1 MTDLAWWAELRAQ
14 GMLLSPAV
22 LSERVGSGLPRV
34 PAWRYERLRDAQT
47 AFLSGGRTGRR
58 EALLRF
64 ADAVLEEFLDLPR
77 PWWQKHSG
85 VEERFTV
92 ISNRRGGHRLRPDR
106 VLLAGGDPGSPRLL
120 VVFDPD
126 SQRLGI
132 GRSRQVYAD
141 LVELLR
147 GTGVPVGLMTNGE
160 QFRLVYAG
168 LDFDC
173 SVEWEVA
180 RWFEDAL
187 GREQLAG
194 FGALCGQPMLLP
206 DGAEAFPL
214 LAAIIESR
222 SRQGELSQVLGEQT
236 RRAVEL
242 LLGEVDRSCR
252 AEPAL
257 LSALATDPG
266 TGRALPEAEANG
278 ALYQASIRVVMRLVV
293 SLFAE
298 ARQLLPVENGVYHG
312 SYGVEG
318 LFAQL
323 REASASEG
331 PGLFEQ
337 EQAWPRLLAL
347 FRLIAEGSDL
357 ADLPLPAY
365 GGGLFA
371 PGDPASPDPVRRALA
386 VLEDERC
393 RVTDGAVFDLL
404 RLLKIGRV
412 KVRAGRA
419 NRYVS
424 GAVDFSD
431 LRTEYIGMMYEGLL
445 DYELR
450 TVRPEE
456 EAVVF
461 LRLGVQPALPFS
473 FLRSLSD
480 PALRSLLTKLGKE
493 TAERQVEGE
502 GTEEGEAEESAEEEP
517 EVEEAAE
524 DEPDEDEAVTGP
536 GGTDDAT
543 IAAVLAWAE
552 HAASLQSRRGS
563 SGQQLVRRDDILL
576 PGRRYLV
583 RSSGTR
589 KGSGTFYTKPQLA
602 VPTVHRT
609 LEPLVYET
617 VTENGVERLV
627 PRMPEAILALA
638 MVDPA
643 MGSGS
648 FLVGGLRYLADA
660 LYESLWHHGRIRE
673 RSATETVVTLPLGAA
688 AAGGAE
694 EELLPC
700 RPEDE
705 RFEPMLKARLKRYVV
720 ERCIYG
726 VDLNPLAVELGKL
739 ALWVETMDRELPF
752 EFLDHKLKVGN
763 SLVGCWFDRFTE
775 YPVMAWMREG
785 GDRGHNGVHVQ
796 GGAWTA
802 AIKST
807 LADRVK
813 PELVRLLEGQ
823 QDLGATAGA
832 EAAARAA
839 FEKAVRRFA
848 TLHALPI
855 AGERSNER
863 ERFFHECIVGDE
875 EIGALRAAFDRWCA
889 VWFWPPEWLDGD
901 ALTPAQ
907 FAAPSSVVLER
918 VRTLAARERFFH
930 WELEFPEVFVSGK
943 GGFDAVVGNPPWETL
958 QPVSM
963 EFFSR
968 YDPIYRTYG
977 NQEALSIQRALFER
991 DPGIE
996 RAWLEYNTSFKA
1008 MSNFVKFAAMPFG
1021 DYATAEKPAEHCA
1034 FLRGTAGRNLHDRWR
1049 ARRAAHASFAD
1060 PAHPFQHQGK
1070 GKAYTYKLFLELG
1083 HALCRD
1089 GGRFGMIV
1097 PSGIYSDD
1105 GTTVLRSLFL
1115 DECRWE
1121 WLFCIENRAKVF
1133 AIDSR
1138 FKFCPLVVQKGGAT
1152 EAIRAAFMRRDLAEW
1167 EHPETVVLPYARA
1180 QIDRLSPK
1188 RRALLEVSTLR
1199 DLAIVERM
1207 YANAELLG
1215 EEGMD
1220 WGGIRYAQGDFNL
1233 TSDSNL
1239 FPKRTWW
1246 EERGYRPDPYGRWLP
1261 PEGQAPA
1268 LVYRGQEIG
1277 PRGDR
1282 ALPLYKG
1289 HMVGQFDFSE
1299 KGWVS
1304 GSGRS
1309 AVWRKIPWDDKVIE
1323 PEYLLPQSIFDAID
1337 SETKNLKL
1345 GMMDVTSATNT
1356 RTTIVSWISHFPC
1369 SHKVPTIVPRDYTY
1383 EKVATLGVVMNS
1395 FAFDYLIRY
1404 RLGGQSLILAVLQE
1418 TPFCTIESSESRLLS
1433 YFGNHLAIPN
1443 TIFSNI
1449 WYSLQLLNPI
1459 LRRQSWKTLFA
1470 LTPHERL
1477 RLRCTLDAA
1486 VAHLYGLSYD
1496 DFAWILRDCGWPAD
1510 EIRRRSKEFD
1520 PKGFW
1525 RVDKDQDPE
1534 LRHTVL
1540 ALRAFTDL
1548 EALGFEEFLAG
1559 DGWQIPETL
1568 TYKVMPGGTIAFDTP
1583 EGVTV
1588 PVRERLGPRYLDWQL
1603 EGTPEESWAEC
1614 ERHARAILGE
1624 EGFAELQRELGR
1636 PVAYA
1641 MPEEQVGAPG
1651 LGAGA
1656 PAAGV
1661 AEALRRAAEQEQQL
1675 EERRQQQRTL
1685 EEW

>member
-1 MTDLAWWAELRAQ
+1 
-14 GMLLSPAV
+14 MLLSPVV
-22 LSERVGSGLPRV
+22 LSERIGAGLPRI
-34 PAWRYERLRDAQT
+34 PTWRYERLRDAQT
-47 AFLSGGRTGRR
+47 AFLSGRESERR
-58 EALLRF
+58 AALLRF
-64 ADAVLEEFLDLPR
+64 ADAVLEEYLDLPQS
-77 PWWQKHSG
+77 WWQKHSA
-85 VEERFTV
+85 VEDQFTV

-106 VLLAGGDPGSPRLL
+106 VLLAGGDPNSPRLL
-120 VVFDPD
+120 VLFDPG

-147 GTGVPVGLMTNGE
+147 GTDVPVGLMTNGE

-187 GREQLAG
+187 GREQLGG
-194 FGALCGQPMLLP
+194 FATLCGRTMLLP
-206 DGAEAFPL
+206 DGDEAFPL
-214 LAAIIESR
+214 LAAITESR

-242 LLGEVDRSCR
+242 LLEEVDRSCR

-298 ARQLLPVENGVYHG
+298 ARYLLPVENGIYYG

-323 REASASEG
+323 RAASASEG

-365 GGGLFA
+365 GGALFA
-371 PGDPASPDPVRRALA
+371 PGDSMNPDPVRRALA
-386 VLEDERC
+386 VLEDDRC

-404 RLLKIGRV
+404 KLLKIGRV

-424 GAVDFSD
+424 GAVDFLD

-456 EAVVF
+456 DAVVF
-461 LRLGVQPALPFS
+461 LRLGIEPALPFS

-493 TAERQVEGE
+493 TAEKKVEGE
-502 GTEEGEAEESAEEEP
+502 GSGDGEEVESADGEEP
-517 EVEEAAE
+517 EIEEAAE
-524 DEPDEDEAVTGP
+524 NEPDEEMIGP
-536 GGTDDAT
+536 GGAEEAT
-543 IAAVLAWAE
+543 RDAVLAWAE
-552 HAASLQSRRGS
+552 HAASLQGRRGS
-563 SGQQLVRRDDILL
+563 AGQQLIRRDEILL

-617 VTENGVERLV
+617 VTEKGVERLV
-627 PRMPEAILALA
+627 PRTPEAILALA

-700 RPEDE
+700 RPDDE

-785 GDRGHNGVHVQ
+785 GDKGHNGVHVQ

-802 AIKST
+802 AIKAT

-855 AGERSNER
+855 AGERASER
-863 ERFFHECIVGDE
+863 ERFFQECIVGDE

-889 VWFWPPEWLDGD
+889 VWFWPVEWLDD
-901 ALTPAQ
+901 AALTPAQ
-907 FAAPSSVVLER
+907 FAAPSPVVLER
-918 VRTLAARERFFH
+918 VLEIAARERFFH
-930 WELEFPEVFVSGK
+930 WELEFPEVFVTGK
-943 GGFDAVVGNPPWETL
+943 GGFDAVVGNPPWEIAKPKS
-958 QPVSM
+958 Q

-968 YDPIYRTYG
+968 HDPVYRTYG
-977 NQEALSIQRALFER
+977 KQEAISVQRGLFER
-991 DPGIE
+991 EPGIE
-996 RAWLEYNTSFKA
+996 LAWLEYSASFKA

-1034 FLRGTAGRNLHDRWR
+1034 LVRGNAGKVLHDRWR
-1049 ARRAAHASFAD
+1049 ARWSAHASFAD
-1060 PAHPFQHQGK
+1060 PAHPFQYQGS
-1070 GKAYTYKLFLELG
+1070 ADLNTYKLFLELG

-1089 GGRFGMIV
+1089 GGRLGMIV
-1097 PSGIYSDD
+1097 PSGIYTDM
-1105 GTTVLRSLFL
+1105 GTAALRSLFL
-1115 DECRWE
+1115 DACQWQ
-1121 WLFCIENRAKVF
+1121 WVWCLINWNKLFPSIYY
-1133 AIDSR
+1133 R
-1138 FKFCPLVVQKGGAT
+1138 FKFAPIIVQKGNST
-1152 EAIRAAFMRRDLAEW
+1152 TSIRGGFNKKTFESWENAECDYLVYTH
-1167 EHPETVVLPYARA
+1167 E
-1180 QIDRLSPK
+1180 QIERLSPK
-1188 RRALLEVSTLR
+1188 SRALLEVSTPR

-1207 YANAELLG
+1207 YENAVLLG
-1215 EEGMD
+1215 DQGPD
-1220 WGGIRYAQGDFNL
+1220 GWGIQYACEFHMTN
-1233 TSDSNL
+1233 DSHL
-1239 FPKRTWW
+1239 FPPRTWW
-1246 EERGYRPDPYGRWLP
+1246 EERGYWPDPYGRWLP
-1261 PEGQAPA
+1261 PEEEAPA
-1268 LVYRGQEIG
+1268 LVYKGREIG
-1277 PRGDR
+1277 PAGDV
-1282 ALPLYKG
+1282 ALPLYEG
-1289 HMVGQFDFSE
+1289 RMIGQFDFSQ

-1304 GSGRS
+1304 GKGRS
-1309 AVWRKIPWDDKVIE
+1309 AVWRDIAWEKKVIE
-1323 PEYLLPQSIFDAID
+1323 PQFLLPQSIFNRINSDTR
-1337 SETKNLKL
+1337 SFKL
-1345 GMMDVTSATNT
+1345 GMMDVTSATNA
-1356 RTTIVSWISHFPC
+1356 RTTIVASISHYLC
-1369 SHKVPTIVPRDYTY
+1369 GHKVPTIIPQCYDH
-1383 EKVATLGVVMNS
+1383 ENIATLGVVMDS
-1395 FAFDYLIRY
+1395 IAFDYLIRY
-1404 RLGGQSLILAVLQE
+1404 RLGGQSLILGVLLE
-1418 TPFCTIESSESRLLS
+1418 TPFCTIKPSESRSLS
-1433 YFGNHLAIPN
+1433 LFGNRLAIPN
-1443 TIFSNI
+1443 IIFSDI
-1449 WYSLQLLNPI
+1449 WFVFQSTNQR
-1459 LRRQSWKTLFA
+1459 LREDKWTALFA
-1470 LTPHERL
+1470 LTTYERL

-1486 VAHLYGLSYD
+1486 VAKLYGLSHD
-1496 DFAWILRDCGWPAD
+1496 DFAWILRDCGWPVD
-1510 EIRRRSKEFD
+1510 EIRQRSKEFD

-1540 ALRAFTDL
+1540 ALRAFADL
-1548 EALGFEEFLAG
+1548 EEVGLEVFLAG
-1559 DGWQIPETL
+1559 DGWQIPETI
-1568 TYKVMPGGTIAFDTP
+1568 TYAILPDGTIAFDTP
-1583 EGVTV
+1583 DGMTV
-1588 PVRERLGPRYLDWQL
+1588 SVRERLGPRYLDWQL
-1603 EGTPEESWAEC
+1603 EGTPEGTWAEC
-1614 ERHARAILGE
+1614 ERHARTILGE

-1636 PVAYA
+1636 PVTYA
-1641 MPEEQVGAPG
+1641 MQEEQVGAPG
-1651 LGAGA
+1651 SSAGA
-1656 PAAGV
+1656 PATGV
-1661 AEALRRAAEQEQQL
+1661 AEVLRWAAEQEQQI
-1675 EERRQQQRTL
+1675 EEKRKQQRTL

>member
-1 MTDLAWWAELRAQ
+1 MTALAWWAELRAQ

-47 AFLSGGRTGRR
+47 AFLSGGEGGRQA
-58 EALLRF
+58 ALPRF

-77 PWWQKHSG
+77 GWWQKHTA
-85 VEERFTV
+85 VEERFTLV
-92 ISNRRGGHRLRPDR
+92 SNRRGGSRLRPDR
-106 VLLAGGDPGSPRLL
+106 VLFAEGDPSSPRLL
-120 VVFDPD
+120 VVFDPG
-126 SQRLGI
+126 SRRLGI

-194 FGALCGQPMLLP
+194 FATLCGRPMLLP
-206 DGAEAFPL
+206 DGDEAFPL
-214 LAAIIESR
+214 LAAITESR

-252 AEPAL
+252 AEPSL
-257 LSALATDPG
+257 LSVLITDPG
-266 TGRALPEAEANG
+266 MGRDLAEAEANV
-278 ALYQASIRVVMRLVV
+278 ALYQAAIRVAMRLVV
-293 SLFAE
+293 ALFAE
-298 ARQLLPVENGVYHG
+298 ARQLLPIENGVYHD

-318 LFAQL
+318 LYAQL
-323 REASASEG
+323 RGASASEG

-371 PGDPASPDPVRRALA
+371 RGDPTSPDPVRRALA
-386 VLEDERC
+386 LLEDDRC
-393 RVTDGAVFDLL
+393 RVTDGAVFELL
-404 RLLKIGRV
+404 KLLKIGRV

-473 FLRSLSD
+473 FLQSLSD
-480 PALRSLLTKLGKE
+480 AALRSLLTKLGKE
-493 TAERQVEGE
+493 TAEQKIEGE
-502 GTEEGEAEESAEEEP
+502 GSEESEGADEEPP
-517 EVEEAAE
+517 EVEETAE
-524 DEPDEDEAVTGP
+524 DEPDEDEAVIGP
-536 GGTDDAT
+536 GGADEAT

-552 HAASLQSRRGS
+552 HAASLQGRRRSG
-563 SGQQLVRRDDILL
+563 GQQLVRRQEILL

-627 PRMPEAILALA
+627 PRTPEAILALA

-700 RPEDE
+700 RPDDD
-705 RFEPMLKARLKRYVV
+705 RFEPVLKARLKRYVV

-785 GDRGHNGVHVQ
+785 GDKGHNGVHVQ

-802 AIKST
+802 AIKSR

-813 PELVRLLEGQ
+813 PEIVRLLEGQ

-889 VWFWPPEWLDGD
+889 VWFWPAEWLDED

-907 FAAPSSVVLER
+907 FTTPSPVVLER

-996 RAWLEYNTSFKA
+996 RAWLEYNASFKA

-1034 FLRGTAGRNLHDRWR
+1034 LLRGTAGRNLHDRWR

-1097 PSGIYSDD
+1097 PSGIYTDD

-1115 DECRWE
+1115 DACSWE
-1121 WLFCIENRAKVF
+1121 WIFGFENRKRIF
-1133 AIDSR
+1133 QIHPSS
-1138 FKFCPLVVQKGGAT
+1138 KFCPVILEKGG
-1152 EAIRAAFMRRDLAEW
+1152 ESNNIRAAFMRRDLAEW
-1167 EHPETVVLPYARA
+1167 EHPDAFVLPYSREQVDRFSQINRA
-1180 QIDRLSPK
+1180 II
-1188 RRALLEVSTLR
+1188 EVSSNR
-1199 DLAIVERM
+1199 DLSILDKIYTESV
-1207 YANAELLG
+1207 LLCDQSSKG
-1215 EEGMD
+1215 
-1220 WGGIRYAQGDFNL
+1220 WGVAYSQGDLNM
-1233 TSDSNL
+1233 TSNSKL
-1239 FPKRTWW
+1239 FPPRTWW
-1246 EERGYRPDPYGRWLP
+1246 EERGYRSDNYGIWYP
-1261 PEGQAPA
+1261 TGEETPELLYEG
-1268 LVYRGQEIG
+1268 EKIG
-1277 PRGDR
+1277 PPGDK
-1282 ALPLYKG
+1282 ALPLYEG
-1289 HMVGQFDFSE
+1289 RMINQFDFSE

-1304 GSGRS
+1304 GRGRS
-1309 AVWRKIPWDDKVIE
+1309 AVWREIPWENKVIE
-1323 PEYLLPQSIFDAID
+1323 PQFLVPF
-1337 SETKNLKL
+1337 
-1345 GMMDVTSATNT
+1345 
-1356 RTTIVSWISHFPC
+1356 TIVDSRERCMKGPKFAHMRVGSSTNQRTIIGTILLNVPC
-1369 SHKVPTIVPRDYTY
+1369 GDV
-1383 EKVATLGVVMNS
+1383 VATIQTNPINKIYPFTGITQS
-1395 FAFDYLIRY
+1395 FVFDW
-1404 RLGGQSLILAVLQE
+1404 QSRFRIGALHVDYH
-1418 TPFCTIESSESRLLS
+1418 FIEQTALPYSD
-1433 YFGNHLAIPN
+1433 H
-1443 TIFSNI
+1443 IFSQEI
-1449 WYSLQLLNPI
+1449 SSLAQRLCLPSFIFSPLWLQISNSNPLLKQTD
-1459 LRRQSWKTLFA
+1459 LLKSWA
-1470 LTPHERL
+1470 LTLHERL
-1477 RLRCTLDAA
+1477 RLRCILDAA
-1486 VAHLYGLSYD
+1486 VASLYSLSYD
-1496 DFAWILRDCGWPAD
+1496 DIAWILRDCGWPAD

-1540 ALRAFTDL
+1540 SLRAFADL
-1548 EALGFEEFLAG
+1548 EAVGLEAFLAG
-1559 DGWQIPETL
+1559 DGWQIPETI
-1568 TYKVMPGGTIAFDTP
+1568 TYAVMPDGTIAFDTP
-1583 EGVTV
+1583 DGVTA

-1636 PVAYA
+1636 PVTYA
-1641 MPEEQVGAPG
+1641 IPEEQVGVPG
-1651 LGAGA
+1651 SSAGA
-1656 PAAGV
+1656 PATGV
-1661 AEALRRAAEQEQQL
+1661 AEALRRAAEQEQQI